1 MLYNEIGKISK
12 EDYELLFKMNDYDN
26 IINTFKEIIKD
37 TKTNITNFDKDILN
51 NKEIMDKLND
61 NFISDIMYILAAPL
75 SIYMYEEFKKDNN
88 FINNIKLLNDT
99 LMNNNT
105 NDKTVVECLNII
117 GLSNYKDESLNKIKE
132 AYKSYIKKLEDTE
145 KEIKTK

>member
-37 TKTNITNFDKDILN
+37 TKTNINNFDKDILN

-61 NFISDIMYILAAPL
+61 NFISDIMYIVAAPL

>member
-1 MLYNEIGKISK
+1 
-12 EDYELLFKMNDYDN
+12 
-26 IINTFKEIIKD
+26 
-37 TKTNITNFDKDILN
+37 
-51 NKEIMDKLND
+51 MDKLND

-117 GLSNYKDESLNKIKE
+117 GLSNYNEESLNKISESFKNYINELEE
-132 AYKSYIKKLEDTE
+132 AKKPTRV
-145 KEIKTK
+145 K